1 MIYTDFMNTK
11 NVEQGSAVTPSGHP
25 GADYYQ
31 KCHFFVLLDSNVL
44 VDCIEFLILCR
55 HCNLAL
61 SISEKNGRNRSHL
74 ARVPGKTFP
83 GYLCDFSHRF

>member
-1 MIYTDFMNTK
+1 MPRLLQGILALIIIK
-11 NVEQGSAVTPSGHP
+11 NVI
-25 GADYYQ
+25 
-31 KCHFFVLLDSNVL
+31 FFVLLDSNVL

-74 ARVPGKTFP
+74 ARVPGKIFP